1 MRGRQGTMFGLNH
14 WIGLAVVPLLL
25 ALMGAGSG
33 IAQDVESLCATVKI
47 EIAQELTLERQAFD
61 AHMRINNGLTHISLE
76 QVAIAVNF
84 ADEDGNPVLASADPT
99 DTTASFYI
107 REDSL
112 ENIAAV
118 DGTGTVAPATS
129 ADVHWLIIPAPGAA
143 NGVPQGTLYYVGAT
157 LSYTMGGEAEVME
170 VSPDYIY
177 VKPMPELVLDYFLP
191 GDVYGDDAFTTD
203 IEPPIPFSLGV
214 RVSNT
219 GTGTARTL
227 AIDSGQPK
235 IIENELGLLVGFNIE
250 GSEVNGASAT
260 NSLRVD
266 FGDIPPGSAG
276 VARWWMT
283 CSLSGRFTEFTAEY
297 THSNEL
303 GGALTSLLDDPVTHL
318 LVRDV
323 RVDLPGRDAI
333 RDFLADDAGVLRVYE
348 SEGIDT
354 VVDDVSASASLTP
367 SGGDTFALTLP
378 VATGFSHAKFIDPY
392 VGAMELREVVRSD
405 GKRISAAN
413 AWLSKRRAED
423 PDPETGIKPWQYFF
437 HLFDANSTG
446 SYTALFAAP
455 AAQPNPP
462 VLQFI
467 ADQTLAEAGT
477 VVFVVHATDAD
488 GTIPVLTAAPLPVG
502 ASFVDRGDGTAD
514 FSWTPAEGQSGSY
527 GITFRASDGAL
538 EDTQVAR
545 LTIHP
550 IWDTDGDGMADAWEL
565 EHFGDLSRNGSGDWD
580 GDGISDLD
588 EFLAG
593 TDPDTGFA
601 PTIPVVQAPVSGA
614 EVATL
619 LPELVV
625 HNSTDRDGDPVTYAF
640 ELYGEGDLAAPIAV
654 ATDVP
659 EVADTTSWM
668 VPFELSDNAGYVWRV
683 QAMDARRSSQ
693 WAYGGF
699 FVNTANDAP
708 NNFAISAPADGTTVG
723 SVAPVLQV
731 TNSVDADGDTLAYG
745 FTVSEDAGMTLPV
758 AFISGLAEGPTG
770 TTSWAVDTPL
780 ANGVTYFW
788 QAVATDEHG
797 ASTASPVGSFTVDA
811 ANQAPSAPVASAP
824 ENGTEVATPLLTL
837 VVDNAADADG
847 DPLTY
852 TFEIDTVPTFDS
864 PARQAV
870 SGVVEGA
877 GSTSWDVPAAL
888 PDDTRHYWRARAGDG
903 SAEGAWTEA
912 SSVFVNT
919 ANDAPSAP
927 TLYNPADNG
936 EVTTRTPALVV
947 NAATDSDGDALTY
960 EMEVYADAAFT
971 DLVAFAADQG
981 AAWTSSE
988 LANDRTYHWRARA
1001 VDEHGL
1007 AGDWMPTAT
1016 FFVNENAYNEP
1027 PTVAVTVPGVG
1038 GVLTNSDMVA
1048 IAWTDADPDSN
1059 AAVSLYF
1066 DADAAGYDG
1075 SLIVAGIAED
1085 DAANTYVWDVTTL
1098 ADGTYFVYAVIE
1110 DELASAAA
1118 YGVGA
1123 ITIDRAPPTTV
1134 ASPAGGAFAVPQIV
1148 VLTADEPAAIYYT
1161 TDGSSPST
1169 SSPVYSDPLTID
1181 VDTVLSFAAV
1191 DPAGNAEAVQG
1202 ETYVIDT
1209 EPPVVSI
1216 TSPTGGMTDDSTPLL
1231 VFTAS
1236 EGDAV
1241 VFVDGGPVA
1250 KVSGDELDSL
1260 ADGPHSVRVEAT
1272 DAAGNLG
1279 FSEVTFA
1286 VDTAAPT
1293 ELLVQVDTSQG
1304 RNLTG
1309 VRVYAFT
1316 EAGAYT
1322 GKNATTDS
1330 AGTAHFVPAEFVDGS
1345 YKFRVDYLGYQFWSN
1360 AVLVPGTALV
1370 PVLIAEEGASILVTQ
1385 GGTPEAGVRVYLFTA
1400 GGAYMGLYAT
1410 TDADGFVAFDL
1421 PVGLDYQVRADVLG
1435 SQYWSRVISA
1445 AAGVPNTFPVDS
1457 GGGLLT
1463 ATVDRGDGTPL
1474 VGARVYLFTAG
1485 DSYLGRSGITDGA
1498 GQVAFDVSSAAYKVR
1513 CDYLGYQFWS
1523 DTITVA
1529 SDASLA
1535 LSIPHRDVAIT
1546 VMGDYAGAV
1555 EPKVA
1560 IPVYLFTEAGSYLGI
1575 TVATDAAGVVLF
1587 SLPERAYKV
1596 RVDVLTFQ
1604 YWSQSFVWSDPNVTI
1619 PEGIAEVQVTQ
1630 DEVLLEGVPVYA
1642 YTQVGAYLNLNET
1655 TDGVGVVS
1663 FRLPAETY
1671 RFRADHLGNQ
1681 YWSGDFALAAGEI
1694 NAIAVPTGGGA
1705 FTFRVTDLSGTPL
1718 EGVPCFLFDDAGTYL
1733 AQNRLTNALGETG
1746 FELSDG
1752 SYQFRIDYKGY
1763 PFWSA
1768 VITVVAPGGPFD
1780 QHLVIDQ
1787 GEVVTTVQR
1796 DYAGA
1801 LLPVAGTPA
1810 YLFTEAGVYLNEQ
1823 HPTDA
1828 SGQARFVVPDES
1840 YKVRADYFGV
1850 QYWSDPFVAV
1860 DPTITIPEGQVEV
1873 TVTLTGTPLSGVS
1886 VYAFS
1891 AGGTYLGLQ
1900 ERTDEQGA
1908 AYFWLPVGTYRFRA
1922 DVQGSQ
1928 YFANAAIEPHLVNPV
1943 ALSTGGGSIELTLD
1957 DGTGAPLVGLPV
1969 YVFTDAGSYI
1979 GVHETTDTLGA
1990 VAFTLSD
1997 GDYEFRA
2004 DYLGYSFWSG
2014 VRSIPTETTYTFVI
2028 PHHSVVLDVEA
2039 SYPVSGA
2046 PMEDV
2051 PAYLFTEA
2059 GAYQGIVKRTDAAG
2073 QAAFWLPEQS
2083 YQVRVD
2089 HLGYPYWS
2097 EPFTG
2102 LDSTLTI
2109 DYGAVQVYATQG
2121 GAAVSGARVY
2131 LFNEQGAYQGW
2142 SEVTDAGG
2150 AATFT
2155 LPARPYRFRV
2165 DMNGTQTWSGV
2176 VSVEPGM
2183 EGIEVIDILP

>member
-84 ADEDGNPVLASADPT
+84 ADEDGNPVLASSDPT

-266 FGDIPPGSAG
+266 FGDIAPGSAG

-323 RVDLPGRDAI
+323 RVALPGRDAI

-378 VATGFSHAKFIDPY
+378 VAIGFSHAKFIDPY

-502 ASFVDRGDGTAD
+502 ASFVDRGDGSAD

-601 PTIPVVQAPVSGA
+601 PTIPVVEAPTTGS
-614 EVATL
+614 EVAL
-619 LPELVV
+619 LRPDLMVQ
-625 HNSTDRDGDPVTYAF
+625 NSLDRDGDPVAYEF
-640 ELYGEGDLAAPIAV
+640 ELFSDPALTLPVATAASVAEGTDTTPWAVPSDLADNARYYWRAR
-654 ATDVP
+654 ATDG
-659 EVADTTSWM
+659 EH
-668 VPFELSDNAGYVWRV
+668 F
-683 QAMDARRSSQ
+683 SQ
-693 WAYGGF
+693 WAYGSF

-708 NNFAISAPADGTTVG
+708 G
-723 SVAPVLQV
+723 SFGLSSPSNGSEVSSLAPVLQV
-731 TNSVDADGDTLAYG
+731 TNSVDVDEDTLTYG
-745 FTVSEDAGMTLPV
+745 FGVYEDAALTVLV
-758 AFISGLAEGPTG
+758 TSAFAIPEGPTG
-770 TTSWAVDTPL
+770 TTSWTVDTPL
-780 ANGVTYFW
+780 SDGATYYW
-788 QAVATDEHG
+788 KAVATDEHG
-797 ASTASPVGSFTVDA
+797 ATVESAIGVFAVNTANG
-811 ANQAPSAPVASAP
+811 APSVPVANAP
-824 ENGTEVATPLLTL
+824 ADGSEVASTLVSL
-837 VVDNAADADG
+837 VVDNAADAD
-847 DPLTY
+847 PLSY
-852 TFEIDTVPTFDS
+852 TFEIDSVDTFDS
-864 PARQAV
+864 PAKQTGTGIAE
-870 SGVVEGA
+870 GVG
-877 GSTSWDVPAAL
+877 TTTWDVPAELA
-888 PDDTRHYWRARAGDG
+888 DDTRYYWRANVSDG
-903 SAEGAWTEA
+903 SAESPWTA
-912 SSVFVNT
+912 AASVFVNI
-919 ANDAPSAP
+919 ANDAPTAP
-927 TLYNPADNG
+927 TLNNPSDHG
-936 EVTTRTPALVV
+936 EVWTRTPALVV
-947 NAATDSDGDALTY
+947 NVATDCDGDALTY
-960 EMEVYADAAFT
+960 EVEVYADAALT

-1027 PTVAVTVPGVG
+1027 PNVAVTLPDAG
-1038 GVLTNSDMVA
+1038 GVVTNSDTII

-1216 TSPTGGMTDDSTPLL
+1216 TSPTGGR
-1231 VFTAS
+1231 
-1236 EGDAV
+1236 
-1241 VFVDGGPVA
+1241 DGRQHA
-1250 KVSGDELDSL
+1250 
-1260 ADGPHSVRVEAT
+1260 AT
-1272 DAAGNLG
+1272 GLHG
-1279 FSEVTFA
+1279 
-1286 VDTAAPT
+1286 
-1293 ELLVQVDTSQG
+1293 QRRG
-1304 RNLTG
+1304 RGG
-1309 VRVYAFT
+1309 VRRWWT
-1316 EAGAYT
+1316 
-1322 GKNATTDS
+1322 
-1330 AGTAHFVPAEFVDGS
+1330 
-1345 YKFRVDYLGYQFWSN
+1345 RR
-1360 AVLVPGTALV
+1360 
-1370 PVLIAEEGASILVTQ
+1370 Q
-1385 GGTPEAGVRVYLFTA
+1385 GLRR
-1400 GGAYMGLYAT
+1400 
-1410 TDADGFVAFDL
+1410 
-1421 PVGLDYQVRADVLG
+1421 RA
-1435 SQYWSRVISA
+1435 
-1445 AAGVPNTFPVDS
+1445 
-1457 GGGLLT
+1457 
-1463 ATVDRGDGTPL
+1463 
-1474 VGARVYLFTAG
+1474 
-1485 DSYLGRSGITDGA
+1485 
-1498 GQVAFDVSSAAYKVR
+1498 
-1513 CDYLGYQFWS
+1513 
-1523 DTITVA
+1523 
-1529 SDASLA
+1529 
-1535 LSIPHRDVAIT
+1535 
-1546 VMGDYAGAV
+1546 
-1555 EPKVA
+1555 
-1560 IPVYLFTEAGSYLGI
+1560 
-1575 TVATDAAGVVLF
+1575 
-1587 SLPERAYKV
+1587 
-1596 RVDVLTFQ
+1596 
-1604 YWSQSFVWSDPNVTI
+1604 
-1619 PEGIAEVQVTQ
+1619 
-1630 DEVLLEGVPVYA
+1630 
-1642 YTQVGAYLNLNET
+1642 
-1655 TDGVGVVS
+1655 
-1663 FRLPAETY
+1663 
-1671 RFRADHLGNQ
+1671 
-1681 YWSGDFALAAGEI
+1681 
-1694 NAIAVPTGGGA
+1694 
-1705 FTFRVTDLSGTPL
+1705 
-1718 EGVPCFLFDDAGTYL
+1718 
-1733 AQNRLTNALGETG
+1733 
-1746 FELSDG
+1746 
-1752 SYQFRIDYKGY
+1752 
-1763 PFWSA
+1763 
-1768 VITVVAPGGPFD
+1768 
-1780 QHLVIDQ
+1780 
-1787 GEVVTTVQR
+1787 
-1796 DYAGA
+1796 
-1801 LLPVAGTPA
+1801 
-1810 YLFTEAGVYLNEQ
+1810 
-1823 HPTDA
+1823 
-1828 SGQARFVVPDES
+1828 
-1840 YKVRADYFGV
+1840 
-1850 QYWSDPFVAV
+1850 
-1860 DPTITIPEGQVEV
+1860 
-1873 TVTLTGTPLSGVS
+1873 
-1886 VYAFS
+1886 
-1891 AGGTYLGLQ
+1891 
-1900 ERTDEQGA
+1900 
-1908 AYFWLPVGTYRFRA
+1908 
-1922 DVQGSQ
+1922 
-1928 YFANAAIEPHLVNPV
+1928 
-1943 ALSTGGGSIELTLD
+1943 
-1957 DGTGAPLVGLPV
+1957 
-1969 YVFTDAGSYI
+1969 
-1979 GVHETTDTLGA
+1979 
-1990 VAFTLSD
+1990 
-1997 GDYEFRA
+1997 
-2004 DYLGYSFWSG
+2004 
-2014 VRSIPTETTYTFVI
+2014 
-2028 PHHSVVLDVEA
+2028 
-2039 SYPVSGA
+2039 
-2046 PMEDV
+2046 
-2051 PAYLFTEA
+2051 
-2059 GAYQGIVKRTDAAG
+2059 
-2073 QAAFWLPEQS
+2073 
-2083 YQVRVD
+2083 
-2089 HLGYPYWS
+2089 
-2097 EPFTG
+2097 
-2102 LDSTLTI
+2102 
-2109 DYGAVQVYATQG
+2109 
-2121 GAAVSGARVY
+2121 
-2131 LFNEQGAYQGW
+2131 
-2142 SEVTDAGG
+2142 
-2150 AATFT
+2150 
-2155 LPARPYRFRV
+2155 
-2165 DMNGTQTWSGV
+2165 
-2176 VSVEPGM
+2176 
-2183 EGIEVIDILP
+2183 